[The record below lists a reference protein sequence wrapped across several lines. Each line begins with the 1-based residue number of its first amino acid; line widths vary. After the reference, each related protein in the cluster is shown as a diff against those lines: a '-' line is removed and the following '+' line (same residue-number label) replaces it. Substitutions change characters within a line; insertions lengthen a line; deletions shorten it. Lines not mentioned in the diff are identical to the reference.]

1 MAFPL
6 FAEESH
12 GAQGDA
18 RRSALATMALQAS
31 ERRNRMDAHID
42 PLPLEDEFRFHGP
55 DETSRCDAM
64 FYAFNT
70 VVTLQAFAN
79 ETARRRGFAQTL
91 HACRKFERLFSRTLP
106 HSDIARLND
115 AHGAWVDV
123 SRETFELLAASK
135 RYCEESDGVFD
146 ITMGAAVRLWDF
158 HAGAI
163 PNDAELAAALQHVD
177 WRAIELE
184 HAPAQEEDWEESAPV
199 AHAEARAGE
208 DEAHAGRKADSPS
221 EDARAA
227 NGQTRENGA
236 ATACGGTNDGE
247 RSGTGQPRYR
257 ARLDDAAASVD
268 VGGTAKGYIAD
279 ALGDILLE
287 EGVASFVV
295 NLGGNVLTHG
305 TKPDGKPWMIG
316 LQDPRASRESGK
328 VLGAVPLENASAVT
342 SGTYERL
349 FEKDGKTYHHILD
362 PKTGFPAET
371 NLAGATVIA
380 RTSLDAE
387 GYSTTLLALGKERA
401 AAFVQNHPA
410 IMAAY
415 LVDPQGRITAVAR
428 RQQP

>member
-1 MAFPL
+1 
-6 FAEESH
+6 
-12 GAQGDA
+12 
-18 RRSALATMALQAS
+18 
-31 ERRNRMDAHID
+31 MDAHID
-42 PLPLEDEFRFHGP
+42 PIPLEDEFHFHGP
-55 DETSRCDAM
+55 DEAGRCDAM

-70 VVTLQAFAN
+70 VVTLQAFAD
-79 ETARRRGFAQTL
+79 EATCRRGFAQAL

-115 AHGAWVDV
+115 ARGAWIDV

-135 RYCEESDGVFD
+135 RYCKESGGIFD

-158 HAGAI
+158 HAGVI
-163 PNDAELAAALQHVD
+163 PDDAELAAALQHVN
-177 WRAIELE
+177 WQAVELE
-184 HAPAQEEDWEESAPV
+184 HAPAQEGGWGKSAPGAHAAARNGGGA
-199 AHAEARAGE
+199 AHAERKTDAPGE
-208 DEAHAGRKADSPS
+208 DAI
-221 EDARAA
+221 AA
-227 NGQTRENGA
+227 NGPVCENG
-236 ATACGGTNDGE
+236 TDKACGGADDDKKNE
-247 RSGTGQPRYR
+247 TGQPRHR

-342 SGTYERL
+342 SGTYERF

-371 NLAGATVIA
+371 DLAGATVIA

>member
-1 MAFPL
+1 
-6 FAEESH
+6 
-12 GAQGDA
+12 
-18 RRSALATMALQAS
+18 
-31 ERRNRMDAHID
+31 MDAHID

-55 DETSRCDAM
+55 DEAGRCDAM

-70 VVTLQAFAN
+70 VVTLQAFAD
-79 ETARRRGFAQTL
+79 ETACRRGFARGL
-91 HACRKFERLFSRTLP
+91 HACRKFERLLSRTLP

-135 RYCEESDGVFD
+135 RYCEESGGIFD

-158 HAGAI
+158 HAGVI
-163 PNDAELAAALQHVD
+163 PDDAELATALQHVD

-184 HAPAQEEDWEESAPV
+184 HAPAQDDGRRESAPG
-199 AHAEARAGE
+199 AHTAARAGE
-208 DEAHAGRKADSPS
+208 DKAYAERKADAPG
-221 EDARAA
+221 EDARATD
-227 NGQTRENGA
+227 GQAHENGA
-236 ATACGGTNDGE
+236 APACG
-247 RSGTGQPRYR
+247 GTGQPRHR

-287 EGVASFVV
+287 EGVESFVV
-295 NLGGNVLTHG
+295 NLGGNVLAHG
-305 TKPDGKPWMIG
+305 AKPDGKPWMIG

-342 SGTYERL
+342 SGTYERF
-349 FEKDGKTYHHILD
+349 FEKDGRTYHHILD

-371 NLAGATVIA
+371 DLAGATVIA

-401 AAFVQNHPA
+401 TAFVQNHPT

>member
-6 FAEESH
+6 FAKESH

-55 DETSRCDAM
+55 DEAGRCDAM

-70 VVTLQAFAN
+70 VVTLQAFAD
-79 ETARRRGFAQTL
+79 EAACRRSFARAL

-135 RYCEESDGVFD
+135 RYCEESGGIFD

-158 HAGAI
+158 HAGTI
-163 PNDAELAAALQHVD
+163 PDDAELAAALQHVD
-177 WRAIELE
+177 WRAKSSWNMRRPKKKTGRNP
-184 HAPAQEEDWEESAPV
+184 HRSRMPKQGPA
-199 AHAEARAGE
+199 RNK
-208 DEAHAGRKADSPS
+208 AHAGRKTDAPS

-247 RSGTGQPRYR
+247 RSGTGS
-257 ARLDDAAASVD
+257 L
-268 VGGTAKGYIAD
+268 GIAHG
-279 ALGDILLE
+279 LTMPPHPSMWE
-287 EGVASFVV
+287 ERPKAIS
-295 NLGGNVLTHG
+295 
-305 TKPDGKPWMIG
+305 PMPWGIFFWK
-316 LQDPRASRESGK
+316 RASHRS
-328 VLGAVPLENASAVT
+328 S
-342 SGTYERL
+342 
-349 FEKDGKTYHHILD
+349 
-362 PKTGFPAET
+362 
-371 NLAGATVIA
+371 
-380 RTSLDAE
+380 
-387 GYSTTLLALGKERA
+387 
-401 AAFVQNHPA
+401 
-410 IMAAY
+410 
-415 LVDPQGRITAVAR
+415 
-428 RQQP
+428 